1 MFGFLQRHLICYL
14 IWPIKAKLSH
24 FFCLILSLASIPMIK
39 TAFPSENEAFKVKN
53 NKVIERIHSNVIP
66 SAKKGMPSNG
76 NCWLFH
82 RNLLQF

>member
-1 MFGFLQRHLICYL
+1 
-14 IWPIKAKLSH
+14 
-24 FFCLILSLASIPMIK
+24 MIK

-53 NKVIERIHSNVIP
+53 NKVIECIHSNVIP

-82 RNLLQF
+82 QNLLQF

>member
-1 MFGFLQRHLICYL
+1 
-14 IWPIKAKLSH
+14 
-24 FFCLILSLASIPMIK
+24 MIK

-53 NKVIERIHSNVIP
+53 NKVIECIHSNVIP
-66 SAKKGMPSNG
+66 SAKKGMPSNE